1 MTLTQQKQK
10 MSWGNNQEFDWVTI
24 LETISENEA
33 DSVKQRY
40 SFEIE

>member
-1 MTLTQQKQK
+1 

-33 DSVKQRY
+33 DSAKQR
-40 SFEIE
+40 